1 MVDVNKI
8 ELIIAKLTAMS
19 DFSLEV
25 KTFMDEML
33 AGVEKAEKESIESL
47 PVTPAQEKAVAKK
60 AEKEEVVEEKQEV
73 TVASIIEEFGLNDYE
88 EDDLKEELKA
98 SGIKFGPRSKKD
110 KLIELVAQAIID
122 GKISTGDEA
131 DEESEQEEPEES
143 KKEPE
148 EVAEVTEPEKEEVA
162 EEKAD
167 EDEEVTEEDIR
178 EMGEE
183 ELTSICEANEIEIP
197 EEVSKLKFKAK
208 RVKALQEFLIEML
221 SDDEEE
227 ETPVESS
234 GEDEEE
240 KEDEFPASQERL
252 DAEEEVEKE
261 VREKIAKKKLTISA
275 IKKELKNYYEG
286 KAECKDCKGCTEEE
300 VIECYILLQKAF
312 VDDEGELHEAEDPY
326 ERNEK
331 FFCCGKELVKDPDEK
346 DTMVCEVCG
355 SKYEI

>member
-33 AGVEKAEKESIESL
+33 AEAEKAEKNAIESL
-47 PVTPAQEKAVAKK
+47 PLTPEQEKK
-60 AEKEEVVEEKQEV
+60 ATKEVKKEEVAEEKQEEEPEV
-73 TVASIIEEFGLNDYE
+73 TIDSIIEEFGLGEYT
-88 EDDLKEELKA
+88 EDELKGELKNA
-98 SGIKFGPRSKKD
+98 GVKFGVRAKKD
-110 KLIELVAQAIID
+110 KLMELTAQAIID
-122 GKISTGDEA
+122 GKISTGDEE
-131 DEESEQEEPEES
+131 DEEPVQEEPEES
-143 KKEPE
+143 KKEPT
-148 EVAEVTEPEKEEVA
+148 EVVEPEKEETA

-178 EMGEE
+178 GMSEE
-183 ELTSICEANEIEIP
+183 ELTNICKENEIEIP

-221 SDDEEE
+221 SDDE
-227 ETPVESS
+227 
-234 GEDEEE
+234 DEEE
-240 KEDEFPASQERL
+240 PVVEETKEETVEEFPASQERL
-252 DAEEEVEKE
+252 DAEEEVEKD

-275 IKKELKNYYEG
+275 IKKELKNYYDG

-300 VIECYILLQKAF
+300 IIECYILLRKAF
-312 VDDEGELHEAEDPY
+312 VDDDGELHEAEDPY

-331 FFCCGKELVKDPDEK
+331 YFCCGKELVEDPDEK
-346 DTMVCEVCG
+346 DTMVCEVCA
-355 SKYEI
+355 SKYEV